1 MDHNAALT
9 DVGVPPKQVVKHLQ
23 GSHLGKLGLS
33 QEENFQQKFLSFFF
47 HIFLASKLE
56 TSNARN
62 RTSKRTQEQ
71 PHLTISNPEKWNL
84 VLLKN

>member
-9 DVGVPPKQVVKHLQ
+9 DVGVPPKQVKHLQ

-33 QEENFQQKFLSFFF
+33 QEENFQQKFNIYVYIY
-47 HIFLASKLE
+47 IFLASKLE
-56 TSNARN
+56 TSNARS

-71 PHLTISNPEKWNL
+71 AHLTISNPENGIWSS
-84 VLLKN
+84 